1 MIAAL
6 SLVLIFAI
14 SFFLVRVAAISLKL
28 TGLPEHNARFQA
40 ISALTGTGFTTSEA
54 EMIVNY
60 PIRRKIIALL
70 MLFGNLGIV
79 SVLSTLMISF
89 VRTDA
94 DFNSIMTQLGWIIGM
109 TIVFFVVMLNPYID
123 RLFCKLIGH
132 LLEKYTFLGGR
143 HYRRLLQLGD
153 KLSIGEHQFFAD
165 ESLTPSKAQAALE
178 NLSILA
184 VKRKSGATERFSEDM
199 DTINPGDTLILFG
212 PDSAHYNFKERDI
225 QPPHKT
231 AG

>member
-14 SFFLVRVAAISLKL
+14 SFFLVRVTAIALRL

-54 EMIVNY
+54 ELIVNY
-60 PIRRKIIALL
+60 PIRRKIIAML

-94 DFNSIMTQLGWIIGM
+94 DFQSIMVQLGWIVGM
-109 TIVFFVVMLNPYID
+109 TVVFFTIMLNPYVD
-123 RLFCKLIGH
+123 RVFCNLIGH
-132 LLEKYTFLGGR
+132 ALEKYTFLGGR
-143 HYRRLLQLGD
+143 HYRRLLQVGD
-153 KLSIGEHQFFAD
+153 QLSIGEHQFFAD
-165 ESLTPSKAQAALE
+165 EALSPRKAQAALDG
-178 NLSILA
+178 LSILA
-184 VKRKSGATERFSEDM
+184 VKRQSGGTEAFSES
-199 DTINPGDTLILFG
+199 INVIQPGDSLILFG
-212 PDSAHYNFKERDI
+212 PDKAHNDLK
-225 QPPHKT
+225 
-231 AG
+231 A

>member
-14 SFFLVRVAAISLKL
+14 SFFLVRVTAVALRL

-54 EMIVNY
+54 ELIVNY
-60 PIRRKIIALL
+60 PIRRKIIAAL

-89 VRTDA
+89 VRTEA
-94 DFNSIMTQLGWIIGM
+94 DFQSIMVQLGWIIGT
-109 TIVFFVVMLNPYID
+109 TIVFFTIMLNPYVD
-123 RLFCKLIGH
+123 RVFCKLIGH

-143 HYRRLLQLGD
+143 HYRRLLQVGD
-153 KLSIGEHQFFAD
+153 KLSIGEHQFFAQ
-165 ESLTPSKAQAALE
+165 EALTPLKAQDALDG
-178 NLSILA
+178 LSILA
-184 VKRKSGATERFSEDM
+184 VKRQSGGTESFSKD
-199 DTINPGDTLILFG
+199 ISPIYPGDSLILYG
-212 PDSAHYNFKERDI
+212 PDTAHNELKAI
-225 QPPHKT
+225 SL
-231 AG
+231 

>member
-14 SFFLVRVAAISLKL
+14 SFFLVRVTAVALRL
-28 TGLPEHNARFQA
+28 TGLPEHSARFQA

-60 PIRRKIIALL
+60 PIRRRIIAIL

-94 DFNSIMTQLGWIIGM
+94 DFKSIMVQLAWMIGA
-109 TIVFFVVMLNPYID
+109 TLIFFAIMLNKHID
-123 RLFCKLIGH
+123 RVFCSLIGYV
-132 LLEKYTFLGGR
+132 LEKHTFLGGR

-153 KLSIGEHQFFAD
+153 KLSIGEHQFFAQ
-165 ESLTPSKAQAALE
+165 ESLTPRDAQAALDG
-178 NLSILA
+178 LSILA
-184 VKRKSGATERFSEDM
+184 VKRKSGVTEPFSKDINI
-199 DTINPGDTLILFG
+199 INPGDSLILFG
-212 PDSAHYNFKERDI
+212 QDSAHNSL
-225 QPPHKT
+225 KT
-231 AG
+231 I

>member
-14 SFFLVRVAAISLKL
+14 SFFLVRVTAVALRL

-54 EMIVNY
+54 ELIVNY

-94 DFNSIMTQLGWIIGM
+94 DFQSIMVQLGWIIGM
-109 TIVFFVVMLNPYID
+109 TIIFFVIMLNPYVD
-123 RLFCKLIGH
+123 GLFCKLIGRF
-132 LLEKYTFLGGR
+132 LEKYTFLGGR
-143 HYRRLLQLGD
+143 HYRRLLQVGD
-153 KLSIGEHQFFAD
+153 KLSIGEHQFFAQ
-165 ESLTPSKAQAALE
+165 ESLSPSKVQTDLKD
-178 NLSILA
+178 LSILA
-184 VKRKSGATERFSEDM
+184 IKRKSGKTEAFSEDIKL
-199 DTINPGDTLILFG
+199 INPGDTLILFG
-212 PDSAHYNFKERDI
+212 PDSAHYSFK
-225 QPPHKT
+225 
-231 AG
+231 GL

>member
-14 SFFLVRVAAISLKL
+14 SFFLVRVTAVALRL

-54 EMIVNY
+54 ELIVNY
-60 PIRRKIIALL
+60 PIRRKIVTLL

-94 DFNSIMTQLGWIIGM
+94 DFKSIMVQLGWIVGM
-109 TIVFFVVMLNPYID
+109 TIVFFMIMLNPYID
-123 RLFCKLIGH
+123 RVLCSFIGR

-143 HYRRLLQLGD
+143 HYRRLLQVGD
-153 KLSIGEHQFFAD
+153 KLSIGEHQFFAH
-165 ESLTPSKAQAALE
+165 ESLNPINLQTDLE
-178 NLSILA
+178 DLSILA
-184 VKRKSGATERFSEDM
+184 VKRKSGVTEPFSETM
-199 DTINPGDTLILFG
+199 DLINPGDTLILFG
-212 PDSAHYNFKERDI
+212 SDSAHYSFKGREVEAI
-225 QPPHKT
+225 T
-231 AG
+231 N